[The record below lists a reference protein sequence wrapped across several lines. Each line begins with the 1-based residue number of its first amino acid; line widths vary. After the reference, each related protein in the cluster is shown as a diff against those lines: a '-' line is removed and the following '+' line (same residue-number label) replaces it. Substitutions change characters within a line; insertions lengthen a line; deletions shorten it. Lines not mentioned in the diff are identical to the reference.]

1 MKFIITLFAIIIVI
15 GCLLSSHE
23 QSVNIKIKPS
33 DVGYDVYAGDN
44 ELLLE
49 FTNEECNQQEVDLL
63 KKISLASENQSV
75 KLKPVKDGYSVSRQ
89 DGELIIEYIET
100 DTNKEEMELLDYI
113 YEVSLEYKNE
123 MLEQL
128 EDNRKE

>member
-49 FTNEECNQQEVDLL
+49 FTNEECNQQERDLL
-63 KKISLASENQSV
+63 KKISIASENQNV
-75 KLKPVKDGYSVSRQ
+75 KLKPIKDGYSVSRE
-89 DGELIIEYIET
+89 DGELVFEFLQINNNE
-100 DTNKEEMELLDYI
+100 NSLELLNYI